1 MKLLFFSLLGLLLVL
16 SHVQAASLECFI
28 DETRSFKFD
37 IGKRKT
43 GSYEFKIAHET
54 GQLKGLTYRF
64 MVFNIAAPTRYN
76 DYLIKQ
82 YTNDENKRNITYA
95 LNCKRLE

>member
-1 MKLLFFSLLGLLLVL
+1 MKLLFLFLCGLLLVL

-37 IGKRKT
+37 VGTRKT
-43 GSYEFKIAHET
+43 GSYEFKIDHKDGE
-54 GQLKGLTYRF
+54 LKGMTYRF
-64 MVFNIAAPTRYN
+64 MVKNIGTPSEYE

-82 YTNDENKRNITYA
+82 YTKEEEKRNITYS
-95 LNCKRLE
+95 LKCKRLE